1 MTSPAMTA
9 TVTALSFTPVKGTR
23 LRTAERLTLGRGG
36 APENRRFYVTD
47 ESGRMLNSK
56 VVGELQTVV
65 SELRDGGRLALTF
78 PGGRVVEGEV
88 RDVELVQTSF
98 FSEPRE
104 DYLVDGPFSAALSE
118 HLGRT
123 VRLIRAVAESGAVD
137 RGPRGTVSLI
147 SRGSLEVL
155 AAEAAVEFLD
165 PRRFRMLIEIDGIEA
180 HAEDGWVRRR
190 VRAGEALL
198 AFHGHVGRCL
208 ITSRDPDTGV
218 VDVPTLDVL
227 REYRGDVQSTE
238 PLPFGVWGEVLEP
251 GTVALGDAVALV
263 D

>member
-1 MTSPAMTA
+1 MTA
-9 TVTALSFTPVKGTR
+9 SITALSLTPVKGTR
-23 LRTAERLTLGRGG
+23 LRTAERLTLDRGG
-36 APENRRFYVTD
+36 APGNRRFYVID
-47 ESGRMLNSK
+47 ERGRMLNSK

-78 PGGRVVEGEV
+78 PDGRVIEDEV
-88 RDVELVQTSF
+88 RDAQRVQTSF

-104 DYLVDGPFSAALSE
+104 DFLVDGPFSAALSE
-118 HLGRT
+118 HLGRA
-123 VRLIRAVAESGAVD
+123 VRLVRAVAESGAVD

-147 SRGSLEVL
+147 SRESLSVL
-155 AAEAAVEFLD
+155 ASEAAVDFLD
-165 PRRFRMLIEIDGIEA
+165 PRRFRMLLEVDGIEA
-180 HAEDGWVRRR
+180 HAEDAWVGRQ

-208 ITSRDPDTGV
+208 ITSRDPDSGV

-227 REYRGDVQSTE
+227 KEYRGDVKSTE

-251 GTVALGDAVALV
+251 GTVELGDAVTLV